1 MTNIF
6 QVRIE
11 LARYRPKIWRRLL
24 VRPDLPLSDLH
35 LAIQIAM
42 GWDNSHLHQFIKDR
56 KFYSERLEEDW
67 TWDDAH
73 NIDYSEM
80 HVSDL
85 LTKEKDKIEYE
96 YDFGDGWVHE
106 IRLEKI
112 LPADDTMKSPV
123 CIGGELACPPED
135 CGGIWGYAQMLEAL
149 KDSSHEQHEETLEW
163 IGEEFDPKLFDV
175 EMVNKLLNKH
185 VKYKN
190 YKA

>member
-56 KFYSERLEEDW
+56 KFYSEQLEEDW

-149 KDSSHEQHEETLEW
+149 KDTGHEQHEETLEW
-163 IGEEFDPKLFDV
+163 IGEEFDPELFDV

>member
-56 KFYSERLEEDW
+56 KFYSEQLEEDW

-149 KDSSHEQHEETLEW
+149 KDTGHEQHEETLEW
-163 IGEEFDPKLFDV
+163 IGEEFDPELFDI

>member
-6 QVRIE
+6 QIRIE

-24 VRPDLPLSDLH
+24 VKPDLPLSDLH
-35 LAIQIAM
+35 LVIQIAM

-56 KFYSERLEEDW
+56 KFYSEQLEEDW

-149 KDSSHEQHEETLEW
+149 KDTGHEQHEETLEW
-163 IGEEFDPKLFDV
+163 IGEEFDPELFDV

>member
-149 KDSSHEQHEETLEW
+149 KDSGHEQHEETLEW
-163 IGEEFDPKLFDV
+163 IGEEFDPELFDI

>member
-1 MTNIF
+1 MNTYQI
-6 QVRIE
+6 RID

-24 VRPDLPLSDLH
+24 IRSDLPLSGFH

-42 GWDNSHLHQFIKDR
+42 GWENSHLHQFIKDK

-67 TWDDAH
+67 TWDDRH
-73 NIDYSEM
+73 NVDYSEM

-85 LTKEKDKIEYE
+85 LTTEKDKIEYE

-106 IRLEKI
+106 IKLEKI
-112 LPADDTMKSPV
+112 LPADNTMKSPV
-123 CIGGELACPPED
+123 CTDGALACPPED

-149 KDSSHEQHEETLEW
+149 KDPRHEQHEETLEW
-163 IGEEFDPKLFDV
+163 IGEEFDPELFDIEV
-175 EMVNKLLNKH
+175 VNKLLKKH

-190 YKA
+190 SKA

>member
-149 KDSSHEQHEETLEW
+149 KDTGHEQHEETLEW
-163 IGEEFDPKLFDV
+163 IGEEFDPELFDI

>member
-24 VRPDLPLSDLH
+24 VKPDLPLSDLH

-135 CGGIWGYAQMLEAL
+135 CGGIWVYAQMLEAL